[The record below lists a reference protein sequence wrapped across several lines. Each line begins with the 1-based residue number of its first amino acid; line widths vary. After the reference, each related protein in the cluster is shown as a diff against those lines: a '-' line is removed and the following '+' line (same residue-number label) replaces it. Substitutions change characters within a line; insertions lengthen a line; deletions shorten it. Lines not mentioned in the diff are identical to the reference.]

1 MPQLLRIDA
10 SARKADSHSRAM
22 ADAFVAE
29 WKKRNPRGRIVLR
42 DVAENHIPHITEQT
56 IAGYFTPPQH
66 HDRMLKEAVALS
78 DELIEELF
86 VADTILISAP
96 IYNFSVPSALKAW
109 IDHIVRID
117 KTFAVANGGYV
128 GLLKNRKVHVM
139 ATYGAP
145 GYSDPATMGGMDF
158 LKPFIASLFSF
169 LGSPDVKV
177 IMAEG
182 TNADTESAKA
192 MKDRTV
198 REAALAAT
206 A

>member
-22 ADAFVAE
+22 ADAFVTE

-42 DVAENHIPHITEQT
+42 DVAETHIPHITEQT

-66 HDRMLKEAVALS
+66 HDRVLKDAVALS

-169 LGSPDVKV
+169 LGSPD
-177 IMAEG
+177 
-182 TNADTESAKA
+182 
-192 MKDRTV
+192 
-198 REAALAAT
+198 
-206 A
+206 

>member
-1 MPQLLRIDA
+1 
-10 SARKADSHSRAM
+10 M

-29 WKKRNPRGRIVLR
+29 WQKRNPGGRIILR

-56 IAGYFTPPQH
+56 IAGYFTPIEQH
-66 HDRMLKEAVALS
+66 DKILKKAVALS

-86 VADTILISAP
+86 AADTILISAP

-109 IDHIVRID
+109 IDHVVRID
-117 KTFAVANGGYV
+117 RTFTVANGGYV
-128 GLLKNRKVHVM
+128 GLLKNKKVHVM

-145 GYSDPATMGGMDF
+145 GYSDPAIMGGMDF

-182 TNADTESAKA
+182 TNADAESAKA
-192 MKDRTV
+192 VKNRTV
-198 REAALAAT
+198 REAALAGT